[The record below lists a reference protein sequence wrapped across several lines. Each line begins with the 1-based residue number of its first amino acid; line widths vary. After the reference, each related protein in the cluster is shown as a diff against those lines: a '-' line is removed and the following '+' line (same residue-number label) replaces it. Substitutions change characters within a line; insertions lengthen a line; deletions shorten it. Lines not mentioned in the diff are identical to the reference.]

1 MKSNLHLNGCEPIR
15 SWKYCRKSPFEA
27 TIVELCAGQT
37 RFSSEFSGQLYN
49 GFFLLPF
56 SPASLTEFCSFC
68 YGLKDLFPLI
78 DDLVVLDRSK
88 RMISQAVEGTWVV
101 AAVQRRTG

>member
-1 MKSNLHLNGCEPIR
+1 MVVIMRIQPIR

-27 TIVELCAGQT
+27 TIVELFSGQT

-49 GFFLLPF
+49 ILFWLF
-56 SPASLTEFCSFC
+56 SPASLTELCSFC

-78 DDLVVLDRSK
+78 DNLIVVVLDRSK
-88 RMISQAVEGTWVV
+88 LMMSQAVEGTWAV
-101 AAVQRRTG
+101 AGVQRRTG

>member
-1 MKSNLHLNGCEPIR
+1 MVAMRIQPIR

-27 TIVELCAGQT
+27 TIVELCSGQT

-49 GFFLLPF
+49 VVVFFFLPF
-56 SPASLTEFCSFC
+56 SPASLTELCSVC
-68 YGLKDLFPLI
+68 YGLKDLSPMM
-78 DDLVVLDRSK
+78 DDLIAVVLDRSK
-88 RMISQAVEGTWVV
+88 LMMSQAVDGTWAV